1 MDAITYLKQD
11 HKVVEDLFKKFEKAG
26 DRAFKTKGQ
35 LVERMITELSV
46 HAAIEETVFYPSTR
60 EARQETEDQVL
71 ESLEEHHVVKVV
83 LAELDGMDPHD
94 ERFDAK
100 VTVMME
106 MVRHHVEEEEQEL
119 FPMVR
124 AAMGRK
130 DLEEIGRRLDEARKT
145 APTRPH
151 PHAPDQP
158 PGNVIAS
165 AAAAVVDA
173 GRDAARRARR
183 SA

>member
-11 HKVVEDLFKKFEKAG
+11 HKVV
-26 DRAFKTKGQ
+26 KTKGQ

-46 HAAIEETVFYPSTR
+46 HAAIEEAVFYPSTR